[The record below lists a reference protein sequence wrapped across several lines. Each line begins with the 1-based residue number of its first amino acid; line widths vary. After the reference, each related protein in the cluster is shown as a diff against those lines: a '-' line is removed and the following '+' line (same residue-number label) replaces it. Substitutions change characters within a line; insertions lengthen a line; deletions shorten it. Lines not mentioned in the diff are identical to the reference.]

1 MITQRVYATDIE
13 DRIDPHFYKHKYLET
28 VAQLKRLKTPTKSVD
43 SFSDVI
49 CGPFGSAIKVSDYT
63 DNGVP
68 LIRIENIDKTEGV
81 SSTNATFIN
90 ERLAS
95 SLKHYKVNKG
105 DLVISQRG
113 TLGLCGVIRDDLS
126 GAVISANLIAIKN
139 LKEVNPDY
147 LKFFFSSNLGQIQLE
162 RRTSGQVQ
170 TKITTED
177 IKTLLVPIPSQEIQH
192 KIINTYLSAL
202 EDREEKLKQADEL
215 LNSIDGYVRQQLGI
229 GYTEPE
235 EAPTFTTSSDE
246 VKGKRL
252 DPKKYSQKPKTILT
266 AIKKAKYSQLP
277 LNDLIVANLSGEW
290 GNDLFDKNA
299 KADKDTVQVKVLRNT
314 NFDNS
319 LNLNLDDVAE
329 RLIEKNKFVKNKLQN
344 GDILV
349 EKSGGSPIQPVG
361 RVAIFDNIKG
371 DYCFSN
377 FLQCIR
383 INATKCLP
391 YYLFAYLKSI
401 YALNYME
408 YLQNQTTGIKN
419 LIWEE
424 FTDIPIVLPPKD
436 TQEKLAEE
444 TKDRMT
450 KAIALRHKASTVLD
464 EAKKQVEEMIL
475 N

>member
-1 MITQRVYATDIE
+1 MITQKIYATDIE
-13 DRIDPHFYKHKYLET
+13 DRIDPHFYKPKYLM
-28 VAQLKRLKTPTKSVD
+28 ALAKLKRLKTPIKRVD
-43 SFSDVI
+43 SFSNVI
-49 CGPFGSAIKVSDYT
+49 CGPFGSAIKVNDYSN
-63 DNGVP
+63 NGTP
-68 LIRIENIDKTEGV
+68 LIRIENINKTDGV
-81 SSTNATFIN
+81 SSVNATFIN
-90 ERLAS
+90 EKLAN
-95 SLKHYKVNKG
+95 SLNRYKVRKG

-113 TLGLCGVIRDDLS
+113 TLGLCGVIQEDLD

-139 LKEVNPDY
+139 LGEISPDY

-177 IKTLLVPIPSQEIQH
+177 IKSLLVPIPTKETQQ
-192 KIINTYLSAL
+192 KIINVYLIAL
-202 EDREEKLKQADEL
+202 KDREEKLRQADEL

-229 GYTEPE
+229 DYTEPE
-235 EAPTFTTSSDE
+235 EKPTFTTSSNE
-246 VKGKRL
+246 VEGKRL
-252 DPKKYSQKPKTILT
+252 DPKKYSQKPKAILT

-277 LNDLIVANLSGEW
+277 LNNLIVTNISGEW
-290 GNDLFDKNA
+290 GNDLFDNNA

-329 RLIEKNKFVKNKLQN
+329 RLIEKNKFVKNRLQN
-344 GDILV
+344 GDILI

-361 RVAIFDNIKG
+361 RVAIFDNIKS

-424 FTDIPIVLPPKD
+424 FTDTPIVLPPKD

-450 KAIALRHKASTVLD
+450 KAIALRHEASTVLED
-464 EAKKQVEEMIL
+464 AKKKVEEMIL

>member
-68 LIRIENIDKTEGV
+68 LIRIENIDKTDGV
-81 SSTNATFIN
+81 SSTNATFIS
-90 ERLAS
+90 EKLAS
-95 SLKHYKVNKG
+95 TLKSYRVNKG

-113 TLGLCGVIRDDLS
+113 TLGLCGVIRDDLND
-126 GAVISANLIAIKN
+126 AVISANLIAIKN

-229 GYTEPE
+229 TYTEPE
-235 EAPTFTTSSDE
+235 EEKIYTVNSQDLEGNRQDPYYYNPNF
-246 VKGKRL
+246 VKAFNSLVRIKH
-252 DPKKYSQKPKTILT
+252 KIL
-266 AIKKAKYSQLP
+266 SLGQ
-277 LNDLIVANLSGEW
+277 LIVDMSGGATPEVE
-290 GNDLFDKNA
+290 GDFYTDEKNGVPFLR
-299 KADKDTVQVKVLRNT
+299 VQNITKKGI
-314 NFDNS
+314 S
-319 LNLNLDDVAE
+319 LDDVKYIKKTVHYTTLKRSQLRAE
-329 RLIEKNKFVKNKLQN
+329 DLVFTITGRIGSVAVVPNNFTGNINQHSVRIQLKDSIDGVKISPIYIATFLNSSFGQQITIRGITGGTRPALDYEYIKTIPIPLPDIKIQENIAQDFSNRVSGAEKLQN
-344 GDILV
+344 
-349 EKSGGSPIQPVG
+349 EAS
-361 RVAIFDNIKG
+361 
-371 DYCFSN
+371 
-377 FLQCIR
+377 
-383 INATKCLP
+383 
-391 YYLFAYLKSI
+391 
-401 YALNYME
+401 
-408 YLQNQTTGIKN
+408 
-419 LIWEE
+419 
-424 FTDIPIVLPPKD
+424 
-436 TQEKLAEE
+436 KLLE
-444 TKDRMT
+444 D
-450 KAIALRHKASTVLD
+450 
-464 EAKKQVEEMIL
+464 AKKQVEEMIL